1 MKKFLC
7 YAACYGVLQIL
18 DSEVFSMLV
27 LLGVVAYLL
36 SRFFGAVYKEAQ
48 K

>member
-27 LLGVVAYLL
+27 LACVVVYLL

-48 K
+48 R